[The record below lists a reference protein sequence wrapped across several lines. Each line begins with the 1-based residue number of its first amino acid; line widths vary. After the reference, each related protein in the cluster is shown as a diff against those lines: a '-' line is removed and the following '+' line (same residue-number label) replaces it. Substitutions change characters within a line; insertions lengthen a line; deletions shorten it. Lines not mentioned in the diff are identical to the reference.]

1 MENLSRLKHFTSSLF
16 LSPKVNDF
24 SKNPESSCQTKTE
37 KSQWLRNLSL
47 TNVQILNTIIVHK
60 LNALDSTLEKVLF
73 DKWKSKTSISFV

>member
-1 MENLSRLKHFTSSLF
+1 MAHCWELIGDLSKNASSLYQI
-16 LSPKVNDF
+16 KI
-24 SKNPESSCQTKTE
+24 E
-37 KSQWLRNLSL
+37 KSGSSQNLGL